1 MIYPDSFEHKIGFDT
16 VRREIETRCLSPM
29 GVRSA
34 AEMAFSSNARTIA
47 TALEATAEMLA
58 IVSGD
63 EDLPFGTLADFEA
76 LAGQIRVPGTFL
88 TAQELYRLG
97 ASLSTVAAIHNFF
110 ARHRNPDS
118 GATPYPRLD
127 DISKGLT
134 PFPAITSMLDR
145 ILDRYAEVRDSASP
159 ALADIRHR
167 LQSMSGTVNA
177 VMRRVMA
184 RAAAEGVVDND
195 ASPTMR
201 DGRLVIPVAPMHK
214 RKLSGIV
221 HDESASGKTVFIE
234 PAEVVEVNN
243 RIRELQIEEQRE
255 VIRILVAAADEIRP
269 HVDAIIATAATF
281 GVIDFIHAKALYG
294 RDTGGN
300 LPHISS
306 GPELEWYH
314 ACHPVLL
321 ASLKR
326 QDKEIVPLDI
336 TLTPKQRLL
345 VISGPNAGGKS
356 VTLKTVGIIQYM
368 AQCGVL
374 PPVYENSHIGI
385 FDDIFI
391 DIGDDQ
397 SIEDDLSTYSSH
409 LRNMRNFVGRGRD
422 TSLVLIDEFGAGT
435 EPQIGGAI
443 AQAILHR
450 FANKGMW
457 GVITTHFQN
466 LKHFAEN
473 TPGLVNGSMLY
484 DRQKMEPLFKLS
496 IGNAGSSFAL
506 EIARKTGLDPDIIA
520 EAEQIVGSDY
530 VKMDRYLLDIA
541 RDRRYWDNK
550 RTSVR
555 QKEKRLEELLEK
567 YENDAETLRH
577 ARREILEEAR
587 AEAKRI
593 IDASNAGI
601 ERTIKE
607 IREAQADRELTL
619 AARARL
625 RDQRA
630 ELADTSADTSADLEH
645 PILARAP
652 KNKHKRRQSSQA
664 APQQPA
670 APDQITVGSAV
681 KLDGQG
687 SAGRVVDIQGRQ
699 ATVLFGNL
707 KTTVKLDR
715 LRPTAADPD
724 KAVARATSFVS
735 RESSDDIRRRQLS
748 FKQEIDVRGMRTD
761 EAVQA
766 VTYFIDDAV
775 QFNARRVRI
784 LHGTGTGALRQY
796 IRNYLATVPGVASAH
811 DEDVRLGGAGITV
824 VDLA

>member
-1 MIYPDSFEHKIGFDT
+1 MIYPDSFERKIGFDT
-16 VRREIETRCLSPM
+16 VRREIDSRCLSPM
-29 GVRSA
+29 GVRA
-34 AEMAFSSNARTIA
+34 ASEISFSTDAAAIA
-47 TALEATAEMLA
+47 EALEATSEMLS
-58 IVSGD
+58 IVEGE

-97 ASLSTVAAIHNFF
+97 ASLATVAAIHTFF
-110 ARHRNPDS
+110 VRHRDPDS
-118 GATPYPRLD
+118 GESAYPRLD
-127 DISKGLT
+127 LISQGLT

-145 ILDRYAEVRDSASP
+145 ILDRYAEIRDNASP
-159 ALADIRHR
+159 LLADIRHR

-184 RAAAEGVVDND
+184 RAAADGVVDAD

-255 VIRILVAAADEIRP
+255 IMRILVSAADEIRP
-269 HVDAIIATAATF
+269 FIDDIIATAEAF
-281 GVIDFIHAKALYG
+281 GMIDFIHAKALYA
-294 RDTGGN
+294 REIGGC
-300 LPHISS
+300 LPHLAS
-306 GPELEWYH
+306 GPELEWYN

-321 ASLKR
+321 ASLRR
-326 QDKEIVPLDI
+326 QGKEIVPLDI
-336 TLTPKQRLL
+336 TLTPKSRLL

-368 AQCGVL
+368 TQCGVL
-374 PPVYENSHIGI
+374 PPLYENSHIGV
-385 FDDIFI
+385 FSDIFI

-409 LRNMRNFVGRGRD
+409 LRNMRNFVSHGRA
-422 TSLVLIDEFGAGT
+422 TSLVLIDEFGSGT

-450 FANKGMW
+450 FADTGMW
-457 GVITTHFQN
+457 GVVTTHFQN
-466 LKHFAEN
+466 LKHFAED
-473 TPGLVNGSMLY
+473 TEGLVNGSMLY

-506 EIARKTGLDPDIIA
+506 EIARKTGLDPAIIS
-520 EAEQIVGSDY
+520 EAEQIVGSEY

-555 QKEKRLEELLEK
+555 QKEKRLEELIEK

-577 ARREILEEAR
+577 ARREILDDAR
-587 AEAKRI
+587 AQAKRI
-593 IDASNAGI
+593 IEASNAGI

-607 IREAQADRELTL
+607 IREAQADREQTL
-619 AARARL
+619 AARSRL
-625 RDQRA
+625 REEKDR
-630 ELADTSADTSADLEH
+630 LTDSSADAEH

-652 KNKHKRRQSSQA
+652 KGKRKRNDKQ
-664 APQQPA
+664 PQHQPSTSG
-670 APDQITVGSAV
+670 PGKDIKVGSAV
-681 KLDGQG
+681 KLDGEG
-687 SAGRVVDIQGRQ
+687 AAGRVVDIQGRQ
-699 ATVLFGNL
+699 ATVIFGNL
-707 KTTVKLDR
+707 KTTVKIDR

-724 KAVARATSFVS
+724 KALPKAASFVS
-735 RESSDDIRRRQLS
+735 RESSDDIRRRQLA
-748 FKQEIDVRGMRTD
+748 FKQDIDVRGMRTD

-766 VTYFIDDAV
+766 VTYFIDDAI

-796 IRNYLATVPGVASAH
+796 IRNYLATVAGVTSAH

-824 VDLA
+824 VELS

>member
-1 MIYPDSFEHKIGFDT
+1 MIYPESFEHKIGFDS
-16 VRREIETRCLSPM
+16 VRREIESRCLSPM
-29 GVRSA
+29 GMRSA
-34 AEMAFSSNARTIA
+34 KEMTFSSDFNNVKSS
-47 TALEATAEMLA
+47 LEATSEMLS
-58 IVSGD
+58 ILNGD
-63 EDLPFGTLADFEA
+63 EDLPFGSLADFEA

-97 ASLSTVAAIHNFF
+97 SGLSTVAALHSFF
-110 ARHRNPDS
+110 LRHRDSDS
-118 GATPYPRLD
+118 GVSPYPALD
-127 DISKGLT
+127 LISQGLT

-145 ILDRYAEVRDSASP
+145 ILDRYAEVRDTASL
-159 ALADIRHR
+159 ALADIRRR
-167 LQSMSGTVNA
+167 LQSMTGTVNA
-177 VMRRVMA
+177 VMRRVLA
-184 RAAAEGVVDND
+184 RAASEGVVDSD
-195 ASPTMR
+195 TSPTMR

-214 RKLSGIV
+214 RKMSGIV

-255 VIRILVAAADEIRP
+255 IIRILTAAADEIRP
-269 HVDAIIATAATF
+269 YIDTIIATAVVF
-281 GVIDFIHAKALYG
+281 GVIDFIHAKAQYA
-294 RDTGGN
+294 RDINACLPN
-300 LPHISS
+300 LSS
-306 GPELEWYH
+306 SPELEWYH

-321 ASLKR
+321 ASLRR
-326 QDKEIVPLDI
+326 QGKEIVPLDI
-336 TLTPKQRLL
+336 TLTPERRLL
-345 VISGPNAGGKS
+345 IISGPNAGGKS

-409 LRNMRNFVGRGRD
+409 LRNMKTFVTRGRP
-422 TSLVLIDEFGAGT
+422 TSLILIDEFGAGT

-450 FANKGMW
+450 FADRGIW
-457 GVITTHFQN
+457 GVVTTHFQN
-466 LKHFAEN
+466 LKHYAEE

-506 EIARKTGLDPDIIA
+506 EIARKTGLDPAIIS
-520 EAEQIVGSDY
+520 EAEEIVGSDY
-530 VKMDRYLLDIA
+530 VRMDKYLLDIA

-550 RTSVR
+550 RMSVR

-567 YENDAETLRH
+567 YESDAETLRH
-577 ARREILEEAR
+577 ARREILDDAR
-587 AEAKRI
+587 TEAKRI
-593 IDASNAGI
+593 IDSSNADI

-607 IREAQADRELTL
+607 IRESQADRDITM
-619 AARARL
+619 AARGRL
-625 RDQRA
+625 RDKRNELNA
-630 ELADTSADTSADLEH
+630 EATDPQH
-645 PILARAP
+645 PLLSKAP
-652 KNKHKRRQSSQA
+652 KDKRKRRNSTQA
-664 APQQPA
+664 QQAHPVTPTVA
-670 APDQITVGSAV
+670 AGSAV
-681 KLDGQG
+681 KLDGEG
-687 SAGRVVDIQGRQ
+687 SAGRVLEIRGKQ

-707 KTTVKLDR
+707 KTTVSVDR
-715 LRPTAADPD
+715 LKPTAADPD
-724 KAVARATSFVS
+724 KAIAKASSFIS
-735 RESSDDIRRRQLS
+735 RESSDETRRRQLA
-748 FKQEIDVRGMRTD
+748 FKQDIDVRGMRTD

-766 VTYFIDDAV
+766 VTYFIDDAI

-796 IRNYLATVPGVASAH
+796 IRNYLSTVNGVVSVR